1 MAWMQVIRT
10 RSCVLSGPTAASARC
25 SIAQVKLGV
34 VIRAG
39 RNAGLATLHAHGDI
53 DVVMYLD
60 DDGTLPDT
68 HAAEH
73 VCDLFATTPTSAS
86 SASASPS
93 GPNHPRAQA
102 PGRWDA
108 CLDRRLHRRLAH
120 PVRPAPPHPLAYCLA
135 DDAPRQATNHLGAA
149 GIGKTMALGT
159 AIDRL
164 PRCIIGRSPPSCTTS
179 EPARL
184 PYMGWPGAMLQAPN
198 GTR

>member
-1 MAWMQVIRT
+1 MQVVRT

-34 VIRAG
+34 VILTMGDRRADLTRLLDSVLAQSGAPMRIVVVGNGARLSGPPGAVEALELPENRGVRAG
-39 RNAGLATLHAHGDI
+39 RNAGLAALHAHGDI

-93 GPNHPRAQA
+93 GPQSPSRAGPRPLGCVPGPAASSKAGAPRAARAA
-102 PGRWDA
+102 PSTGV
-108 CLDRRLHRRLAH
+108 LS
-120 PVRPAPPHPLAYCLA
+120 
-135 DDAPRQATNHLGAA
+135 G
-149 GIGKTMALGT
+149 G
-159 AIDRL
+159 
-164 PRCIIGRSPPSCTTS
+164 
-179 EPARL
+179 
-184 PYMGWPGAMLQAPN
+184 
-198 GTR
+198 

>member
-39 RNAGLATLHAHGDI
+39 RNAGLAALHAHGDI

-73 VCDLFATTPTSAS
+73 VCDLFATTPTLAS

-93 GPNHPRAQA
+93 GPQSPSRAGPRPLGCVPGPTASSKAGAPRAARAA
-102 PGRWDA
+102 PSTGV
-108 CLDRRLHRRLAH
+108 LS
-120 PVRPAPPHPLAYCLA
+120 
-135 DDAPRQATNHLGAA
+135 G
-149 GIGKTMALGT
+149 G
-159 AIDRL
+159 
-164 PRCIIGRSPPSCTTS
+164 
-179 EPARL
+179 
-184 PYMGWPGAMLQAPN
+184 
-198 GTR
+198 